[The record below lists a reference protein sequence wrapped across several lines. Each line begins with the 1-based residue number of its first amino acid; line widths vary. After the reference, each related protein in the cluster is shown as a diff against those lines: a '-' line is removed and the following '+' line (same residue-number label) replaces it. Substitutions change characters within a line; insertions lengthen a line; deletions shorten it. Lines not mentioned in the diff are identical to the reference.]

1 MSELY
6 DFFLSSYS
14 GYSRV
19 DIVLEFLAFWFGIIS
34 VFFAK
39 KQNILVYPTGIIC
52 TIITTYLMY
61 KVSLFG
67 HILVNLLYT
76 IISFFGWWNW
86 SRRENNDLVVKV
98 SKFTSNDLSKSLLI
112 FFFIV
117 FVAYFAHDFFAN
129 NFEYKLKELLDIF
142 TSGIFVTA
150 MWLMA
155 NKKLENW
162 ILWIIGNVITIPL
175 YLFSYKII
183 LSIQYVIFTILA
195 IQAYIEWKKSLSK

>member
-1 MSELY
+1 MGEVY

-14 GYSRV
+14 DYSRV

-34 VFFAK
+34 VVFAK

-52 TIITTYLMY
+52 TIITMYLMY
-61 KVSLFG
+61 KVSLLG

-98 SKFTSNDLSKSLLI
+98 SKFTSNDFNKSLLI

-117 FVAYFAHDFFAN
+117 FVAYFAHDFFAT
-129 NFEYKLKELLDIF
+129 NFEGQIKELDIL

-175 YLFSYKII
+175 YLSSDKII

-195 IQAYIEWKKSLSK
+195 VQAYIEWNKSLSK

>member
-1 MSELY
+1 MGEVY

-14 GYSRV
+14 NYSRV
-19 DIVLEFLAFWFGIIS
+19 DIILEFLAFWFGIIS
-34 VFFAK
+34 VVFAK

-52 TIITTYLMY
+52 TIITMYLMY
-61 KVSLFG
+61 KVSLLG

-98 SKFTSNDLSKSLLI
+98 SKFTSNDLTKSLLI

-117 FVAYFAHDFFAN
+117 FVAYFAHDFFAT
-129 NFEYKLKELLDIF
+129 NFEGQIKELDIL

-175 YLFSYKII
+175 YLSSDKII
-183 LSIQYVIFTILA
+183 LSIQYIIFTILA
-195 IQAYIEWKKSLSK
+195 VQAYIEWKKSLSK

>member
-1 MSELY
+1 MGEVY

-14 GYSRV
+14 DYSRL
-19 DIVLEFLAFWFGIIS
+19 DIILEFLAFWFGIIS
-34 VFFAK
+34 VVFAK

-52 TIITTYLMY
+52 TIITMYLMY
-61 KVSLFG
+61 KVSLLG

-98 SKFTSNDLSKSLLI
+98 SKFTSNDLTKSLLI

-117 FVAYFAHDFFAN
+117 FVAYFAHDFFAT
-129 NFEYKLKELLDIF
+129 NFEGQIKELDIL

-175 YLFSYKII
+175 YLSSDKII
-183 LSIQYVIFTILA
+183 LSIQYIIFTILA

>member
-1 MSELY
+1 MGEVY

-14 GYSRV
+14 DYSRV
-19 DIVLEFLAFWFGIIS
+19 DILLEFLAFWFGIIS
-34 VFFAK
+34 VVFAK

-52 TIITTYLMY
+52 TIITMYLMY
-61 KVSLFG
+61 KVSLLG

-98 SKFTSNDLSKSLLI
+98 SKFTSNDLTKSLLI

-117 FVAYFAHDFFAN
+117 FVAYFAHDFFAT
-129 NFEYKLKELLDIF
+129 NFEGQIKELDIL

-175 YLFSYKII
+175 YLSSDKII
-183 LSIQYVIFTILA
+183 LSIQYIIFTILA

>member
-1 MSELY
+1 MGEVY

-14 GYSRV
+14 DYSRV

-34 VFFAK
+34 VVFAK
-39 KQNILVYPTGIIC
+39 KQNILVYQTGIIC
-52 TIITTYLMY
+52 TIITMYLMY
-61 KVSLFG
+61 KVSLLG

-117 FVAYFAHDFFAN
+117 FVAYFAHDFFAT
-129 NFEYKLKELLDIF
+129 NFEGQIKELDSL

-150 MWLMA
+150 MWLMS

-175 YLFSYKII
+175 YLSSDKII

>member
-1 MSELY
+1 MGELY
-6 DFFLSSYS
+6 DFFVNSYS
-14 GYSRV
+14 TYSTL

-34 VFFAK
+34 VVYAK

-52 TIITTYLMY
+52 TIITMYLMY
-61 KVSLFG
+61 KVSLLG

-76 IISFFGWWNW
+76 LISLFGWWNW
-86 SRRENNDLVVKV
+86 SRKKNDDLIVKV
-98 SKFTSNDLSKSLLI
+98 SRFSSADLPKSLLI
-112 FFFIV
+112 FFFIIV
-117 FVAYFAHDFFAN
+117 VAYTAHDYFATD
-129 NFEYKLKELLDIF
+129 FEGQTKELDIF

-162 ILWIIGNVITIPL
+162 ILWIIGNIITIPL
-175 YLFSYKII
+175 YLSSDKII

-195 IQAYIEWKKSLSK
+195 IQAYIQWKKSLSK

>member
-1 MSELY
+1 MGEVY
-6 DFFLSSYS
+6 DFFLSAYS
-14 GYSRV
+14 DYSRV
-19 DIVLEFLAFWFGIIS
+19 DILLEFLAFWFGIIS
-34 VFFAK
+34 VVFAK

-52 TIITTYLMY
+52 TIITMYLMY
-61 KVSLFG
+61 KVSLLG

-98 SKFTSNDLSKSLLI
+98 SKFTSNDLTKSLLI

-117 FVAYFAHDFFAN
+117 FVAYFAHDLFAT
-129 NFEYKLKELLDIF
+129 NFEGQIKELDIL

-175 YLFSYKII
+175 YLSSDKII
-183 LSIQYVIFTILA
+183 LSIQYIIFTILA
-195 IQAYIEWKKSLSK
+195 VQAYIEWKKSLSK

>member
-1 MSELY
+1 MGEVY
-6 DFFLSSYS
+6 DFFLSAYS
-14 GYSRV
+14 DYSRV
-19 DIVLEFLAFWFGIIS
+19 DIILEFLAFWFGIIS
-34 VFFAK
+34 VVFAK

-52 TIITTYLMY
+52 TIITMYLMY
-61 KVSLFG
+61 KVSLLG

-98 SKFTSNDLSKSLLI
+98 SKFTSNDLTKSLLI

-117 FVAYFAHDFFAN
+117 FVAYFAHDFFAT
-129 NFEYKLKELLDIF
+129 NFEGQIKELDIL

-175 YLFSYKII
+175 YLSSDKII

>member
-1 MSELY
+1 MGEVY

-14 GYSRV
+14 GYSKA

-34 VFFAK
+34 VVFAK

-52 TIITTYLMY
+52 TIITMYLMY
-61 KVSLFG
+61 KVSLLG

-98 SKFTSNDLSKSLLI
+98 SQFTSNDLTKSLLI

-117 FVAYFAHDFFAN
+117 FVAYFAHDFFAT
-129 NFEYKLKELLDIF
+129 NFEGQIKELDIL

-175 YLFSYKII
+175 YLSSDKII
-183 LSIQYVIFTILA
+183 LSIQYIIFTILA
-195 IQAYIEWKKSLSK
+195 VQAYIEWKKSLNK

>member
-1 MSELY
+1 MGEVY

-14 GYSRV
+14 DYSRL
-19 DIVLEFLAFWFGIIS
+19 DIILEFLAFWFGIIS
-34 VFFAK
+34 VVFAK

-52 TIITTYLMY
+52 TIITMYIMY
-61 KVSLFG
+61 KVSLLG

-86 SRRENNDLVVKV
+86 SRRENNELVVKV
-98 SKFTSNDLSKSLLI
+98 SKFTSNDLTKSLLI
-112 FFFIV
+112 FFLIV
-117 FVAYFAHDFFAN
+117 FVAYFAHDFFAT
-129 NFEYKLKELLDIF
+129 NFEGQIKELDIL

-175 YLFSYKII
+175 YLSSDKII

>member
-1 MSELY
+1 MGEVY

-34 VFFAK
+34 VVFAK

-52 TIITTYLMY
+52 TIITMYLMY
-61 KVSLFG
+61 KVSLLG

-86 SRRENNDLVVKV
+86 SRRENNDLGVKV
-98 SKFTSNDLSKSLLI
+98 SKFTYNDLTKSLLI

-117 FVAYFAHDFFAN
+117 FVA
-129 NFEYKLKELLDIF
+129 
-142 TSGIFVTA
+142 
-150 MWLMA
+150 
-155 NKKLENW
+155 
-162 ILWIIGNVITIPL
+162 
-175 YLFSYKII
+175 
-183 LSIQYVIFTILA
+183 
-195 IQAYIEWKKSLSK
+195 

>member
-1 MSELY
+1 MGEVY

-14 GYSRV
+14 DYSMI

-34 VFFAK
+34 VVFAK

-52 TIITTYLMY
+52 TIITMYLMY
-61 KVSLFG
+61 KVSLLG

-98 SKFTSNDLSKSLLI
+98 SKFTYNDLTKSLLI

-117 FVAYFAHDFFAN
+117 FVAYFAHDFFAT
-129 NFEYKLKELLDIF
+129 NFEGQIKELDIL

-175 YLFSYKII
+175 YLYSDKII

-195 IQAYIEWKKSLSK
+195 VQAYIEWNKSLSK

>member
-1 MSELY
+1 MGEVY

-34 VFFAK
+34 VVFAK

-52 TIITTYLMY
+52 TLITMYLMY
-61 KVSLFG
+61 KVSLLG

-76 IISFFGWWNW
+76 IISLFGWWNW

-98 SKFTSNDLSKSLLI
+98 SKFTSNDFTKSLLI
-112 FFFIV
+112 FFIIV
-117 FVAYFAHDFFAN
+117 FVAYFAHDLFAT
-129 NFEYKLKELLDIF
+129 NFEGQIKELDIL

-175 YLFSYKII
+175 YLSSDKII

>member
-1 MSELY
+1 MGEVY

-34 VFFAK
+34 VVFAK

-52 TIITTYLMY
+52 TLITMYLMY
-61 KVSLFG
+61 KVSLLG

-76 IISFFGWWNW
+76 IISLFGWWNW

-98 SKFTSNDLSKSLLI
+98 SKFTSNDFTKSLLI
-112 FFFIV
+112 FFIIV
-117 FVAYFAHDFFAN
+117 FVAYFAHDFFAT
-129 NFEYKLKELLDIF
+129 NFEGQIKELDIL

-175 YLFSYKII
+175 YLSSDKII

-195 IQAYIEWKKSLSK
+195 VQAYIEWNKSLSK

>member
-1 MSELY
+1 MGEVY

-14 GYSRV
+14 NHSRI
-19 DIVLEFLAFWFGIIS
+19 DIVLEFLAFWFGIII
-34 VFFAK
+34 VVFAK

-52 TIITTYLMY
+52 TIITMYLMY
-61 KVSLFG
+61 KVSLLG

-98 SKFTSNDLSKSLLI
+98 SKFTSNDLTKSLLI

-117 FVAYFAHDFFAN
+117 FVAYFAHDFFAT
-129 NFEYKLKELLDIF
+129 NFEGQIKELDIL

-175 YLFSYKII
+175 YLSSDKII
-183 LSIQYVIFTILA
+183 LSIQYIIFTILA

>member
-1 MSELY
+1 MGEVY

-14 GYSRV
+14 DYSRV

-34 VFFAK
+34 VVFAK

-52 TIITTYLMY
+52 TIITMYLMY
-61 KVSLFG
+61 KVSLLG

-98 SKFTSNDLSKSLLI
+98 SKFTSNDLTKSLLI
-112 FFFIV
+112 FFLIV
-117 FVAYFAHDFFAN
+117 FVAYFAHDFFAT
-129 NFEYKLKELLDIF
+129 NFEGQIKELDIL

-175 YLFSYKII
+175 YLSSDKII

>member
-1 MSELY
+1 MGEVC

-14 GYSRV
+14 DYSRI

-34 VFFAK
+34 VVFAK

-52 TIITTYLMY
+52 TIITMYLMY
-61 KVSLFG
+61 KVSLLG

-98 SKFTSNDLSKSLLI
+98 SKFTSNDLTKSLLI

-117 FVAYFAHDFFAN
+117 FVAYFAHDFFAT
-129 NFEYKLKELLDIF
+129 NFEGQIKELDIL

-175 YLFSYKII
+175 YLSSDKII

-195 IQAYIEWKKSLSK
+195 VQAYIEWKKSLSK

>member
-1 MSELY
+1 MGEVY

-14 GYSRV
+14 DHSRI

-34 VFFAK
+34 VVFAK

-52 TIITTYLMY
+52 TIITMYLMY
-61 KVSLFG
+61 KVSLLG

-117 FVAYFAHDFFAN
+117 FIAYFAHDFFAT
-129 NFEYKLKELLDIF
+129 NFEGQIKELDIL

-175 YLFSYKII
+175 YLSSDKII
-183 LSIQYVIFTILA
+183 LSIQYIIFTILA
-195 IQAYIEWKKSLSK
+195 VQAYIEWKKSLSK

>member
-1 MSELY
+1 MGEVY

-14 GYSRV
+14 NHSRI

-34 VFFAK
+34 VVFAK

-52 TIITTYLMY
+52 TIITMYLMY
-61 KVSLFG
+61 KVSLLG

-98 SKFTSNDLSKSLLI
+98 SKFTSNDLTKSLLI

-117 FVAYFAHDFFAN
+117 FVAYFAHDFFTT
-129 NFEYKLKELLDIF
+129 NFEGQIKELDIL

-175 YLFSYKII
+175 YLSSDKII

-195 IQAYIEWKKSLSK
+195 VQAYIEWKKSLSK

>member
-1 MSELY
+1 MGEVY

-14 GYSRV
+14 DYSRV
-19 DIVLEFLAFWFGIIS
+19 DIILEFLAFWFGIIS
-34 VFFAK
+34 VVFAK

-52 TIITTYLMY
+52 TIITMYLMY
-61 KVSLFG
+61 KVSLLG

-86 SRRENNDLVVKV
+86 SRKENNDLVVKV
-98 SKFTSNDLSKSLLI
+98 SKFTSNDLTKSLLI

-117 FVAYFAHDFFAN
+117 FVAYFAHDFFAT
-129 NFEYKLKELLDIF
+129 NFEGQIKELDIL

-175 YLFSYKII
+175 YLSSDKII

-195 IQAYIEWKKSLSK
+195 VQAYIEWKKSLSK

>member
-1 MSELY
+1 MGDVY

-14 GYSRV
+14 NYSRI

-34 VFFAK
+34 VVFAK

-52 TIITTYLMY
+52 TIITMYLMY
-61 KVSLFG
+61 KVSLLG

-98 SKFTSNDLSKSLLI
+98 SKFNSNDLTKSLLI
-112 FFFIV
+112 FLFIV
-117 FVAYFAHDFFAN
+117 FVAYFAHDFFAT
-129 NFEYKLKELLDIF
+129 NFEGQIKELDIL

-175 YLFSYKII
+175 YLSSDKII

-195 IQAYIEWKKSLSK
+195 VQAYIEWNKSLSK

>member
-1 MSELY
+1 MREGY

-14 GYSRV
+14 DYSRV

-34 VFFAK
+34 VVFAK
-39 KQNILVYPTGIIC
+39 NQYILVYPTGIIC
-52 TIITTYLMY
+52 TIITMYLMY
-61 KVSLFG
+61 KVSLLG

-98 SKFTSNDLSKSLLI
+98 SKFTSNDLTKSLLI

-117 FVAYFAHDFFAN
+117 FVAYFAHDLFAT
-129 NFEYKLKELLDIF
+129 NFEGQIKELDIL

-175 YLFSYKII
+175 YLSSDKII

-195 IQAYIEWKKSLSK
+195 VQAYIEWNKSLSK

>member
-1 MSELY
+1 MGEVY

-14 GYSRV
+14 DYSMI

-34 VFFAK
+34 VVFAK

-52 TIITTYLMY
+52 TIITMYLMY
-61 KVSLFG
+61 KVSLLG

-98 SKFTSNDLSKSLLI
+98 SKFTYNDLTKSLLI

-117 FVAYFAHDFFAN
+117 FIAYFAHNFFAT
-129 NFEYKLKELLDIF
+129 NFEGQIKELDIL

-175 YLFSYKII
+175 YLSSDKII

>member
-1 MSELY
+1 MGEVY

-14 GYSRV
+14 DYSRV

-34 VFFAK
+34 VVFAK

-52 TIITTYLMY
+52 TIITMYLMY
-61 KVSLFG
+61 KVSLLG

-86 SRRENNDLVVKV
+86 SRRENDDLVVKV

-117 FVAYFAHDFFAN
+117 FVAYFAHDFFAT
-129 NFEYKLKELLDIF
+129 NFEGQIKELDIL

-175 YLFSYKII
+175 YLSSDKII

>member
-1 MSELY
+1 MGEVY

-14 GYSRV
+14 NHSRI

-34 VFFAK
+34 VVFAK

-52 TIITTYLMY
+52 TIITMYLMY
-61 KVSLFG
+61 KVSLLG

-76 IISFFGWWNW
+76 IISFYGWWNW

-117 FVAYFAHDFFAN
+117 FVAYFAHYFFAT
-129 NFEYKLKELLDIF
+129 NFEGQIKELDIL

-175 YLFSYKII
+175 YLSSDKII

>member
-1 MSELY
+1 MGEVY

-14 GYSRV
+14 DYSRV
-19 DIVLEFLAFWFGIIS
+19 DIILEFLAFWFGIIS
-34 VFFAK
+34 VVFAK

-52 TIITTYLMY
+52 TIITMYLMY
-61 KVSLFG
+61 KVSLLG

-76 IISFFGWWNW
+76 IISFFGRWNW

-98 SKFTSNDLSKSLLI
+98 SKFTSNDLTKSLLI

-117 FVAYFAHDFFAN
+117 FVAYFAHDFFAT
-129 NFEYKLKELLDIF
+129 NFEGQIKELDIL

-175 YLFSYKII
+175 YLSSDKII

>member
-1 MSELY
+1 MGEVY
-6 DFFLSSYS
+6 DFFLSAYS
-14 GYSRV
+14 DYSRV

-34 VFFAK
+34 VVFAK

-52 TIITTYLMY
+52 TIITMYLMY
-61 KVSLFG
+61 KVSLLG

-98 SKFTSNDLSKSLLI
+98 SKFTSNDLTKSLLI

-117 FVAYFAHDFFAN
+117 FVAYFAHDFFAT
-129 NFEYKLKELLDIF
+129 NFEGQIKELDIL

-175 YLFSYKII
+175 YLSSDKII

-195 IQAYIEWKKSLSK
+195 VQAYIEWKKSLSK

>member
-1 MSELY
+1 MGEVY

-14 GYSRV
+14 DYSRV

-34 VFFAK
+34 VIFAK

-52 TIITTYLMY
+52 TIITMYLMY
-61 KVSLFG
+61 KVSLLG

-117 FVAYFAHDFFAN
+117 FVAYFAHNFFAT
-129 NFEYKLKELLDIF
+129 NFEGQIKELDIL

-175 YLFSYKII
+175 YLSSDKII

>member
-1 MSELY
+1 MGEVY

-14 GYSRV
+14 DYSRV

-34 VFFAK
+34 VVFAK

-52 TIITTYLMY
+52 TIITMYLMY
-61 KVSLFG
+61 KVSLLG

-98 SKFTSNDLSKSLLI
+98 SKFTSNDLTKSLLI

-117 FVAYFAHDFFAN
+117 FVAYFAHDFFAT
-129 NFEYKLKELLDIF
+129 NFEGQIKELDIL

-175 YLFSYKII
+175 YLSSDKII
-183 LSIQYVIFTILA
+183 LSIQYIIFTILA
-195 IQAYIEWKKSLSK
+195 VQAYIEWKKSLSK

>member
-1 MSELY
+1 MGEVY

-34 VFFAK
+34 VVFAK

-52 TIITTYLMY
+52 TLITMYLMY
-61 KVSLFG
+61 KVSLLG

-76 IISFFGWWNW
+76 IISLFGWWNW

-98 SKFTSNDLSKSLLI
+98 SKFTSNDFTKSLLI
-112 FFFIV
+112 FFIIV
-117 FVAYFAHDFFAN
+117 FVAYFAHDFFAT
-129 NFEYKLKELLDIF
+129 NFEGQIKELDIL

-175 YLFSYKII
+175 YLSSDKII

-195 IQAYIEWKKSLSK
+195 VQAYIEWKKSLSK

>member
-1 MSELY
+1 MGEVY

-14 GYSRV
+14 NYSWI

-34 VFFAK
+34 VVFAK

-52 TIITTYLMY
+52 TIITMYLMY
-61 KVSLFG
+61 KVSLLG

-98 SKFTSNDLSKSLLI
+98 SKFTSNDLTKSLLI

-117 FVAYFAHDFFAN
+117 FVAYFAHDFFAT
-129 NFEYKLKELLDIF
+129 NFEGQIKELDIL

-175 YLFSYKII
+175 YLSSDKII

>member
-1 MSELY
+1 MGEVY
-6 DFFLSSYS
+6 DFFLNSYS
-14 GYSRV
+14 DYSRV
-19 DIVLEFLAFWFGIIS
+19 DIILEFLAFWFGIIS
-34 VFFAK
+34 VVFAK

-52 TIITTYLMY
+52 TIITMYLMY
-61 KVSLFG
+61 KVSLLG

-86 SRRENNDLVVKV
+86 SRKENNDLVVKV

-117 FVAYFAHDFFAN
+117 FVAYFAHDFFAT
-129 NFEYKLKELLDIF
+129 NFEGQIKELDIL

-175 YLFSYKII
+175 YLSSDKII

>member
-1 MSELY
+1 MGEVY

-14 GYSRV
+14 DYSSI
-19 DIVLEFLAFWFGIIS
+19 DIILEFLAFWFGIIS
-34 VFFAK
+34 VVFAK

-52 TIITTYLMY
+52 TIITMYLMY
-61 KVSLFG
+61 KVSLLG

-98 SKFTSNDLSKSLLI
+98 SKFTYNDLTKSLLI

-117 FVAYFAHDFFAN
+117 FIAYFAHNFFAT
-129 NFEYKLKELLDIF
+129 NFEGQIKELDIL

-175 YLFSYKII
+175 YLSSDKII

-195 IQAYIEWKKSLSK
+195 VQAYIEWNKSLSK

>member
-1 MSELY
+1 MGEVY

-14 GYSRV
+14 DYSSI
-19 DIVLEFLAFWFGIIS
+19 DILLEFLAFWFGIIS
-34 VFFAK
+34 VVFAK

-52 TIITTYLMY
+52 TIITMYLMY
-61 KVSLFG
+61 KVSLLG

-98 SKFTSNDLSKSLLI
+98 SKFTSNDLTKSLLI

-117 FVAYFAHDFFAN
+117 FVAYFAHDFFAT
-129 NFEYKLKELLDIF
+129 NFEGQIKELDIF

-175 YLFSYKII
+175 YLSSDKII
-183 LSIQYVIFTILA
+183 LSIQYIIFTILA
-195 IQAYIEWKKSLSK
+195 VQAYIEWKKSLSK

>member
-1 MSELY
+1 MGEVY

-14 GYSRV
+14 DYSRI

-34 VFFAK
+34 VIFAK

-52 TIITTYLMY
+52 TIITMYLMY
-61 KVSLFG
+61 KVSLLG

-117 FVAYFAHDFFAN
+117 FVAYFAHDFFAT
-129 NFEYKLKELLDIF
+129 NFEGQIKELDIL

-175 YLFSYKII
+175 YLSSDKII

-195 IQAYIEWKKSLSK
+195 VQAYIEWKKSLSK

>member
-1 MSELY
+1 MGEVY
-6 DFFLSSYS
+6 DFFLSAYS
-14 GYSRV
+14 DYSSV

-34 VFFAK
+34 VVFAK

-52 TIITTYLMY
+52 TIITMYLMY
-61 KVSLFG
+61 KVSLLG

-98 SKFTSNDLSKSLLI
+98 SKFTSNDLNKSLLI

-117 FVAYFAHDFFAN
+117 FVAYFAHDFFAT
-129 NFEYKLKELLDIF
+129 NFEGQIKELDIL

-175 YLFSYKII
+175 YLSSDKII

-195 IQAYIEWKKSLSK
+195 VQALSLIHI